1 MSVAINEVD
10 LIDIDKLKKIEKF
23 YPKEYQNRLEVLL
36 VDMEKQIKTLKKTNR
51 TMRSEDTVL
60 KENSDSKQYMINQL
74 QHALDKALMRIKM
87 LEGKVGTQ
95 SSPVKVP
102 SAAVVDQDNLDPDN
116 FGNMSSI
123 FINPNDISNAQYAS
137 NAYASNMASVKNR
150 DAQNF
155 NLAKEMEKEEK

>member
-60 KENSDSKQYMINQL
+60 KENSDSK
-74 QHALDKALMRIKM
+74 
-87 LEGKVGTQ
+87 
-95 SSPVKVP
+95 
-102 SAAVVDQDNLDPDN
+102 
-116 FGNMSSI
+116 
-123 FINPNDISNAQYAS
+123 
-137 NAYASNMASVKNR
+137 
-150 DAQNF
+150 
-155 NLAKEMEKEEK
+155 